1 MMRIKTARATGDFS
15 RYIFQPLLFTAEGGF
30 ACMVLLL
37 LRAMLYSEL
46 GFIPPSMRCMATDF
60 AADPPRAPQALF
72 PEIPDEVWRHVDF
85 SPAELYLLRTDFDLK
100 KLAQRI
106 GRGDEDV
113 AWLSDVIPIEMLE
126 RYSGTE
132 ACQIPNMTRFF
143 LAYWASAFDAFNK
156 PWTEKLR
163 EHLRALKPDGDS
175 LHALT
180 VLGIPPSAVAP
191 TPARA
196 ANIFGSG
203 GGTGG
208 GGGMVI
214 GVTSKWLAAQL
225 GLDLKLDAVL
235 IGGHYRQRNGHEARK
250 DALAHALD
258 LDLTASVEMDAVTEF
273 PLGHDTMARVEGRL
287 FDSLQ
292 RVEAYGRYEYQ
303 TRGVLAAAARFLRYT
318 YFTRAG
324 YQQQKDVA
332 NDDVYPALRTL
343 SAAPTGGRSSV
354 GDFFRGDKHEG

>member
-1 MMRIKTARATGDFS
+1 M
-15 RYIFQPLLFTAEGGF
+15 FTAEGGF

-46 GFIPPSMRCMATDF
+46 GFVPPSMRCLAFDF
-60 AADPPRAPQALF
+60 AGDPPRPPQALF
-72 PEIPDEVWRHVDF
+72 PEIQPEVWARADF

-106 GRGDEDV
+106 QRGDDDV
-113 AWLSDVIPIEMLE
+113 AWLGDIVPVEMLE

-156 PWTEKLR
+156 PWTERLR
-163 EHLRALKPDGDS
+163 EHLRALRPDGDA

-180 VLGIPPSAVAP
+180 MLGVPPSAVAP
-191 TPARA
+191 MPAHDV
-196 ANIFGSG
+196 NIFGSG

-208 GGGMVI
+208 GGGMVV
-214 GVTSKWLAAQL
+214 GVTSKWLAMQV
-225 GLDLKLDAVL
+225 GLDLKLDGVL
-235 IGGHYRQRNGHEARK
+235 IGGHYRQRNGHEDRK

-258 LDLTASVEMDAVTEF
+258 LDLTASVAMDAVTEF
-273 PLGHDTMARVEGRL
+273 PLGPGTTARVEGKL
-287 FDSLQ
+287 FNSLQ
-292 RVEAYGRYEYQ
+292 RLEAYGRYEYQ

-343 SAAPTGGRSSV
+343 SAAAA
-354 GDFFRGDKHEG
+354 DFFGRY

>member
-1 MMRIKTARATGDFS
+1 MIKTALTTGDYS
-15 RYIFQPLLFTAEGGF
+15 RHLFQPLLFTAEGGF

-37 LRAMLYSEL
+37 LRAILYTEL
-46 GFIPPSMRCMATDF
+46 GFIPPSMRCLAIDF
-60 AADPPRAPQALF
+60 AADPPRPPQALF
-72 PEIPDEVWRHVDF
+72 PDIQSEVWSHVEF
-85 SPAELYLLRTDFDLK
+85 SPAELYLLRTDFDMK
-100 KLAQRI
+100 KLAQRV
-106 GRGDEDV
+106 RCGDPDV
-113 AWLSDVIPIEMLE
+113 AWLGRIVPVEVLE

-156 PWTEKLR
+156 TWTEKLR
-163 EHLRALKPDGDS
+163 EHLRALRPEGNA
-175 LHALT
+175 LHDLT
-180 VLGIPPSAVAP
+180 MLGVPESAVAP

-196 ANIFGSG
+196 VNIFGSG

-208 GGGMVI
+208 GGSMVV
-214 GVTSKWLAAQL
+214 GVATKWLAPQV

-235 IGGHYRQRNGHEARK
+235 IGGHYRQRNGHEVRK

-258 LDLTASVEMDAVTEF
+258 LDLTSCVTTDAVTEF
-273 PLGHDTMARVEGRL
+273 PLGPGAAAARVEGKL

-292 RVEAYGRYEYQ
+292 RVEAYGRYEYH

-332 NDDVYPALRTL
+332 NDDVYPALLTL
-343 SAAPTGGRSSV
+343 SAA
-354 GDFFRGDKHEG
+354 

>member
-1 MMRIKTARATGDFS
+1 MTIRTARAVDFS
-15 RYIFQPLLFTAEGGF
+15 RYVFQPLLFTAEGGF
-30 ACMVLLL
+30 ASMVLLL
-37 LRAMLYSEL
+37 LRAMLLSEL
-46 GFIPPSMRCMATDF
+46 GFIPPSLRCLATDF
-60 AADPPRAPQALF
+60 AGDPPRAPQSLF
-72 PEIPDEVWRHVDF
+72 PEISPEVWAQVDF

-106 GRGDEDV
+106 RRGDRDV
-113 AWLSDVIPIEMLE
+113 AWLGDIVPVEVLE

-143 LAYWASAFDAFNK
+143 MAYWASAFDAFNK
-156 PWTEKLR
+156 PWTEKMR
-163 EHLRALKPDGDS
+163 DHLRALKPDGDA

-180 VLGIPPSAVAP
+180 VRGVPPSAVAP
-191 TPARA
+191 TPARVV
-196 ANIFGSG
+196 NIFGSG

-208 GGGMVI
+208 GGGMAV
-214 GVTSKWLAAQL
+214 GVASKWLASQV
-225 GLDLKLDAVL
+225 GVDLKLDGVL

-250 DALAHALD
+250 DALAYALD
-258 LDLTASVEMDAVTEF
+258 LDLTASVAVDAVTEF
-273 PLGHDTMARVEGRL
+273 PLGPDAVARVEGKL

-303 TRGVLAAAARFLRYT
+303 TRGVLAAAARYLRYT

-332 NDDVYPALRTL
+332 NDDVYPVLRAL
-343 SAAPTGGRSSV
+343 SASAANRYTPV
-354 GDFFRGDKHEG
+354 ADLFRRNGHEG